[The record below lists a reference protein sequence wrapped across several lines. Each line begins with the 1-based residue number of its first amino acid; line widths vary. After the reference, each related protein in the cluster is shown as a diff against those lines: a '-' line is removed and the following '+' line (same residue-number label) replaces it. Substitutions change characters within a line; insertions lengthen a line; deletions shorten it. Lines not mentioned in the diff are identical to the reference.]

1 MTVPAPFKQPN
12 VQNARPLELF
22 FDLVFVF
29 AVTQLTGLISDPH
42 SWMDYLQALLTFFSL
57 MWMYDGFLWLTSNL
71 DLESDRDNWLLGLAM
86 VGFFVMALGIPT
98 IGGAG
103 GLPYALG
110 YMLVVVLHIYLFT
123 RTQTSSSQAI
133 FGVAPYNFF
142 SALMILFAAFVS
154 GTAHWVLWFLAI
166 GTLLVVTFRRREEQ
180 FTLSPSHFAERHGL
194 LIIIAL
200 GESVMAL
207 GAGATGMRVTP
218 LLTLFITLGLLLAGH
233 LWWSYFGPNN
243 ERALHNLKRA
253 QGDEQTRL
261 ALQGYNYSHMPML
274 FGIMMVSAA
283 LEVTIHHPAGKAT
296 DATAW
301 NLAGGLLL
309 FYLGLMIFHR
319 ILGLGPGRLRLFMGL
334 IGLLSVPI
342 GLKVGALWQLLAV
355 NVFLL
360 LLTSLDDYV
369 LEPKRGG

>member
-1 MTVPAPFKQPN
+1 MC
-12 VQNARPLELF
+12 QNARPLELF

-29 AVTQLTGLISDPH
+29 AVTQLTGLISHPH
-42 SWMDYLQALLTFFSL
+42 GWLDYLQALLTFFSL
-57 MWMYDGFLWLTSNL
+57 IWMYDGFLWLTSNL
-71 DLESDRDNWLLGLAM
+71 DLEADSDTWLLWLAM

-98 IGGAG
+98 IGGGG

-110 YMLVVVLHIYLFT
+110 YMLVVVLHIYLFS
-123 RTQTSSSQAI
+123 RTQTTSSRAI

-142 SALMILFAAFVS
+142 SALMILYAAFVS
-154 GTAHWVLWFLAI
+154 GAAHWVLWLLAI
-166 GTLLVVTFRRREEQ
+166 GTLLVATLRRREQQ
-180 FTLSPSHFAERHGL
+180 FTLSAAHFAERHGL

-207 GAGATGMRVTP
+207 GVGATGLRITP

-243 ERALHNLKRA
+243 KRA
-253 QGDEQTRL
+253 EHRLKEAQGNEQARL

-296 DATAW
+296 DANAW

-309 FYLGLMIFHR
+309 FYLGLMMFHR
-319 ILGLGPGRLRLFMGL
+319 LLGV
-334 IGLLSVPI
+334 S
-342 GLKVGALWQLLAV
+342 
-355 NVFLL
+355 
-360 LLTSLDDYV
+360 
-369 LEPKRGG
+369 